1 MREAPRRI
9 PARSAPA
16 RLARR
21 RRPYGRAALAVLCL
35 GTGLGTG
42 TVSAASGTQITDVR
56 TWSAPERTRIVL
68 DLDGKSTYKV
78 WRSASPPHLTIEVH
92 AALGAS
98 GRAAVPKADK
108 RVKDVKMEQAGG
120 VTRIAVSLPRPLQ
133 YKHFALAPYG
143 PHKPHRIVVDVYD
156 RPATVS
162 RSAPRPAPPARAA
175 SASRA
180 GRPFVVIV
188 DPGHGGED
196 PGAVGRY
203 YRTREK
209 DVVLQIGRRLKREI
223 DALPGMRAEL
233 TRRGDYFVSL
243 GGRVRKADALHGDL
257 FVSIHA
263 DTSRDRHTRGTHVY
277 TLAPRS
283 ARDRRAVRV
292 AKMENASDL
301 MGGVDAAARL
311 PMIFDGDGSPNNT
324 VESRVLARMALG
336 RLREVNRDGRE
347 GRRSEARFWVLKGNR
362 PSLLV
367 ETAFL
372 SNRDDERNLRAA
384 AFQQQLAHDL
394 AMSIRDYVETR
405 VRGGSIVHT
414 VKNGETLSHIAAR
427 YGVGIGDLT
436 EANRIARNGILRTGD
451 RLVVPRQAWPGY
463 GAPAAAPA
471 PRPLVRKVAYTRPEP
486 AGGAAGGVSG
496 FLANVPAAGTHR
508 VRSGENLTLIARR
521 YGVRL
526 ADLMRFNG
534 LNRGSPLIVGRRL
547 KVPPTRPGDLLH
559 TVRRGETLSGLAA
572 SHAIPLSAVAAA
584 NDLRPTARL
593 RVGQRLILPGARPRV
608 PATPRATPAAA
619 RVPSR
624 SAPMHHTVGRGET
637 LSGLAT
643 RYGVD
648 QGDLARANGLGL
660 WARLKVGQRL
670 TIPGAAPPA
679 PTRKIT
685 VTRGQ
690 TLSGLAQR
698 YRVSQA
704 ELARMNGLRTGARL
718 LVGQRLTVPGGA
730 GGPMVHVVRPGDSLT
745 RIARA
750 YDVSVGALQRTN
762 ALRDA
767 DRLAVGASLVIPR

>member
-1 MREAPRRI
+1 
-9 PARSAPA
+9 
-16 RLARR
+16 
-21 RRPYGRAALAVLCL
+21 V
-35 GTGLGTG
+35 
-42 TVSAASGTQITDVR
+42 
-56 TWSAPERTRIVL
+56 
-68 DLDGKSTYKV
+68 KV
-78 WRSASPPHLTIEVH
+78 
-92 AALGAS
+92 
-98 GRAAVPKADK
+98 
-108 RVKDVKMEQAGG
+108 EQAGG
-120 VTRIAVSLPRPLQ
+120 VTRIALGLSQPLQ

-162 RSAPRPAPPARAA
+162 RSAPRPAPPPAR
-175 SASRA
+175 SASVPRA

-384 AFQQQLAHDL
+384 DFQQQLAHDL

-414 VKNGETLSHIAAR
+414 VHSGETLSHIAAR

-436 EANRIARNGILRTGD
+436 EANRIARDGILRTGD
-451 RLVVPRQAWPGY
+451 RLIVPRQGWPGY

-471 PRPLVRKVAYTRPEP
+471 PQPLVRKVAYTRPEP
-486 AGGAAGGVSG
+486 TGGGAPAGGVSG

-534 LNRGSPLIVGRRL
+534 LNRGSPLVVGQRL
-547 KVPPTRPGDLLH
+547 KIPPTRPGDLLH

-572 SHAIPLSAVAAA
+572 SHAISLSAVAAA

-593 RVGQRLILPGARPRV
+593 QVGQRLILPGARPAM
-608 PATPRATPAAA
+608 PATPPATPPAAPPAA
-619 RVPSR
+619 RVSAR
-624 SAPMHHTVGRGET
+624 GAPMHHTVAPGET

-670 TIPGAAPPA
+670 TVPGAAAPA
-679 PTRKIT
+679 PTRKI
-685 VTRGQ
+685 VVARGQ
-690 TLSGLAQR
+690 TLSGLAQH
-698 YRVSQA
+698 YGVSQA
-704 ELARMNGLRTGARL
+704 ELARMNGLRANARL